1 MQRDLKGKLLFSD
14 AISRNIIPGQH
25 THTHTKPGNN
35 NSFRIPRAKTFH
47 QNLKREVKEMQH
59 AKQET

>member
-1 MQRDLKGKLLFSD
+1 MERDLKGKLLFSD

-25 THTHTKPGNN
+25 THSKPGNN

-59 AKQET
+59 AKLET